1 LAGRQV
7 NLRLD
12 EVLINLLEIRMK
24 RMLVCIKYTDAM
36 DGGLVPTLGVD
47 TSYDSIGREEG
58 FGLH

>member
-1 LAGRQV
+1 
-7 NLRLD
+7 
-12 EVLINLLEIRMK
+12 MK

-58 FGLH
+58 FGLHWAKS